1 MYIGRLLILLGLG
14 MVILGGVIYLFA
26 RWGLGV
32 NLFRLPGD
40 IRIQTENVTCLIP
53 LATSIILSIVL
64 TVVLNIVI
72 RMMNR

>member
-1 MYIGRLLILLGLG
+1 